1 MIHANPVPRRR
12 RWPLLLV
19 VLLIVLGGLWAG
31 AWHYGAGIAERTIE
45 GWKVREARAGRVY
58 TCASQSIGGFPFGV
72 EVRCADAG
80 AELNSNR
87 PPLALR
93 AKDMVVTA
101 RLWQPTVLTTE
112 FTGPLTVAEPGQ
124 SPFATANWKHAQTQ
138 VHGLPTS
145 PETVTVSFQQPV
157 VDRTGGSENY
167 FKAERFDLNG
177 RLVAGTVREN
187 PVIEIVVNLLAAS
200 APYWHEAAAIPMDAD
215 VTAVLKGLKDFA
227 PKPWPQRFRELQAA
241 GGRIEI
247 AKARVQQRE
256 VIAIADGA
264 LGLSPA
270 GRLDGQLR
278 LTVANLD
285 KLLPVLGLEK
295 MLSEQQAPQRFNNAF
310 GALDRIMPGLGNVA
324 RQNAGPAIVAGLN
337 MMGKPTELEGKRAV
351 ALPLRFDDGM
361 VSLGPLKIGAV
372 PPLF

>member
-72 EVRCADAG
+72 EVRCTDAG

-87 PPLALR
+87 PPLALK

-270 GRLDGQLR
+270 
-278 LTVANLD
+278 NLD

-361 VSLGPLKIGAV
+361 ASLGPLKLGMT

>member
-1 MIHANPVPRRR
+1 MIQANPVPRRR

-19 VLLIVLGGLWAG
+19 VLLIVLGALWAG
-31 AWHYGAGIAERTIE
+31 GWHYGAGVAERTIE
-45 GWKVREARAGRVY
+45 GWKLREARAGRVY

-72 EVRCADAG
+72 EVRCTDAG
-80 AELNSNR
+80 AELKSNR
-87 PPLALR
+87 PPLALK

-112 FTGPLTVAEPGQ
+112 FTGPLTIAEPGQ
-124 SPFATANWKHAQTQ
+124 SPFATATWTHAQTQ

-145 PETVTVSFQQPV
+145 PETVTISLQQPV
-157 VDRTGGSENY
+157 VDRTGGSESY
-167 FKAERFDLNG
+167 FKAERLDLNG
-177 RLVAGTVREN
+177 RLVAGSVREN
-187 PVIEIVVNLLAAS
+187 PVIEIVVKLLAAA
-200 APYWHEAAAIPMDAD
+200 APYWHEAAAIPMDAG

-247 AKARVQQRE
+247 AKARVQQRD
-256 VIAIADGA
+256 VIAIANGS

-270 GRLDGQLR
+270 GRLNGQLR

-337 MMGKPTELEGKRAV
+337 MMGQPTELEGKRAV
-351 ALPLRFDDGM
+351 SLPLRFDDGM
-361 VSLGPLKIGAV
+361 VSLGPLKLGAV